1 MLTSILMVKTIS
13 SIGKGFTKNDRI
25 ARVKKGSYLHLKLSG
40 TINDHNEF
48 TENIFGENTISTHSI
63 VEKINHA
70 TLDENIVGIILEP
83 KYIQCGLA
91 NINEISV
98 AIRNF
103 QESDKKVIAYF
114 DIALQKDYLLASVA
128 DEIYLNPSASAGIYL
143 TGIGGSSLFYK
154 DMLDKIG
161 VNIEVIHAGKY
172 KGAGESFSRNSYSQS
187 VKKNLN
193 ILFTDIYDKI
203 LTTISKNRNITFEEI
218 KKIYE
223 ERNEISIDKETA
235 VEYGLVDELI
245 FRDELFEKLE
255 ISDNKVVNLQK
266 YNILKRKRKDDNI
279 AVIYANGPIVSAN
292 SIYGMQNI
300 SASRMDKIFDKV
312 QKNNSIKAVVIRVN
326 SPGGSALESE
336 IILNRIKQLR
346 KIKPVVISMG
356 NVAASGG
363 YYISAESDFIFADPF
378 TITGSIGVVAMIP
391 NVYDFT
397 QKIDLNSDKISCG
410 KFADLLNIYTKPNQ
424 EEYEALQNDIK
435 DTYFEFKTRVATGRD
450 IPFNDVETIAQGQV
464 WSSDKAKENHLVDEI
479 GILNDAI
486 IKAVQFAEIT
496 DYSIKYYPKKK
507 SIFEELLKEKFNLE
521 IASKTLQKD
530 ILKELKLDKTIQ
542 ILRNIKNNPIQ
553 AIMLFEVY

>member
-1 MLTSILMVKTIS
+1 
-13 SIGKGFTKNDRI
+13 
-25 ARVKKGSYLHLKLSG
+25 
-40 TINDHNEF
+40 
-48 TENIFGENTISTHSI
+48 
-63 VEKINHA
+63 
-70 TLDENIVGIILEP
+70 
-83 KYIQCGLA
+83 
-91 NINEISV
+91 
-98 AIRNF
+98 
-103 QESDKKVIAYF
+103 
-114 DIALQKDYLLASVA
+114 
-128 DEIYLNPSASAGIYL
+128 
-143 TGIGGSSLFYK
+143 
-154 DMLDKIG
+154 
-161 VNIEVIHAGKY
+161 
-172 KGAGESFSRNSYSQS
+172 
-187 VKKNLN
+187 
-193 ILFTDIYDKI
+193 
-203 LTTISKNRNITFEEI
+203 
-218 KKIYE
+218 
-223 ERNEISIDKETA
+223 
-235 VEYGLVDELI
+235 
-245 FRDELFEKLE
+245 
-255 ISDNKVVNLQK
+255 
-266 YNILKRKRKDDNI
+266 
-279 AVIYANGPIVSAN
+279 
-292 SIYGMQNI
+292 
-300 SASRMDKIFDKV
+300 MDKIFDKV